1 MLNNEEV
8 AKTTTTTKLW
18 SVTSA
23 KNFWTWFKFAIFL
36 HLMQIT
42 VWRFLALMSTKERH
56 LWAGFFTLKSVNAK
70 FV

>member
-1 MLNNEEV
+1 MR
-8 AKTTTTTKLW
+8 KLQKQQQLRNYGQ
-18 SVTSA
+18 SHLQKIFGPGS
-23 KNFWTWFKFAIFL
+23 NLQFFL